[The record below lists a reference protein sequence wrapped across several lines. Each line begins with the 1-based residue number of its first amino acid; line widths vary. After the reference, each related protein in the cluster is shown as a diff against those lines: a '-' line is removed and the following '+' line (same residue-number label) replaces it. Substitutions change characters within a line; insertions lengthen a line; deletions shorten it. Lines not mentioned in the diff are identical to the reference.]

1 MASEQFPRVA
11 LRTPRLVLRAFEAAD
26 IPAVVEACSDA
37 ETKRWLPVPDPYTE
51 AVGRSWCT
59 EAAEAERV
67 SGAGIHFAFGP
78 DADRLSGCV
87 GLNRTDWPSRVT
99 EVGYWTGPWARGL
112 GHTTEAVARLARWAL
127 EEQGFER
134 VELLVAPDNVAS
146 GRVAEKAG
154 FVSEGIARNKGRA
167 GAGRTDLE
175 VWSLVPADL

>member
-1 MASEQFPRVA
+1 MAVEQFPYVA
-11 LRTPRLVLRAFEAAD
+11 LRTPRLVLRAFEEAD
-26 IPAVVEACSDA
+26 VPAVVEACSDP

-59 EAAEAERV
+59 EAAEAERTQGV
-67 SGAGIHFAFGP
+67 GIHFAFGP
-78 DADRLSGCV
+78 TGERLSGCV

-112 GHTTEAVARLARWAL
+112 GHTTEAVAHLARWAI
-127 EEQGFER
+127 EEQRFER
-134 VELLVAPDNVAS
+134 IELLVAPDNPAS
-146 GRVAEKAG
+146 ARVAEKAG

-175 VWSLVPADL
+175 VFSLVPADL